1 MEGKI
6 FWKHLI
12 KMKPHT
18 LKILFLFLLVTFFS
32 FGQTNQNALVL
43 KPILDKYYKTEKPV
57 YKGRSQLLYF
67 YCNQANNNE
76 EIFEAIKNRKLPND
90 FLKEIRNN
98 VQSDLAE
105 KDWSTE
111 LNAVFETDKTNLKA
125 KIGSCVTLE
134 KYQENSKRLNLNNQR
149 LMIISKPLFYSKGN
163 IALVK
168 VVFYRNIEHNSG
180 SILLLEKTGNE
191 WLIKEYLNPW
201 ST

>member
-1 MEGKI
+1 
-6 FWKHLI
+6 
-12 KMKPHT
+12 MKPHT
-18 LKILFLFLLVTFFS
+18 LTILFAFLSANFFS
-32 FGQTNQNALVL
+32 FGQTNQNASAL